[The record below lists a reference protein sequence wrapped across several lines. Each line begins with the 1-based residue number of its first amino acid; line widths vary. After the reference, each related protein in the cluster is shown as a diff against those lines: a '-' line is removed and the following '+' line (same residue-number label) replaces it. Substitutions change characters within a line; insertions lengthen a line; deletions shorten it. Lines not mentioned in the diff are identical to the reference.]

1 MKIHL
6 GADHAGFE
14 LKAALNI
21 FLKDLGHVVTD
32 HGAFDYN
39 ALDDYPDFIYP
50 CARAVAED
58 PGSRGIIL
66 GGSGQGEA
74 MTANRVPGIRAAVY
88 YNGPK
93 EIIILS
99 RKHNDANILS
109 LGTRFLSREKI
120 FQVIKIWLLEPFEGG
135 RHQSRIQKIDGN
147 N

>member
-21 FLKDLGHVVTD
+21 FLKEKGHVVTD
-32 HGAFDYN
+32 HGAFEYDP
-39 ALDDYPDFIYP
+39 LDDYPDFIFP

-58 PGSRGIIL
+58 SSSRGIIL

-74 MTANRVPGIRAAVY
+74 MAANRVPGIRAAVY
-88 YNGPK
+88 YNGPQ
-93 EIIILS
+93 EIVILS

-109 LGTRFLSREKI
+109 LGARFLSQDKI
-120 FQVIKIWLLEPFEGG
+120 FQVIEIWLLEPYEGG
-135 RHQSRIQKIDGN
+135 RHQSRIKKLDRN